1 MDIHDLVAA
10 QRQAFRLT
18 NPLSSGARLASL
30 KSLQNAIRR
39 HDADILAALK
49 SDLNKSEG
57 EARMTEIGMVLSEI
71 SDAIRHLKG
80 WMKVKPVRTAIGQ
93 LPGRARIY
101 KEAYGVVLIMAPWN
115 YPFQLSLSP
124 LVGALAAGNRCILK
138 PSNYSPKTS
147 EILDTIIREAFDPLL
162 VSVVLGGREANQKL
176 LDERFDYIFFTG
188 GVTVGKLVL
197 EKAAQH
203 VTPVTLELGGKSTC
217 IVDKTADL
225 DVAAKRLAFGKGLN
239 SGQTCVAP
247 DYLLL
252 DAAVKDEFLKK
263 LAACLHEFFGDALQ
277 NDAWPKM
284 VSEKHY
290 NRVMGLIAPEK
301 VYYGGKG
308 ENVRIEPTILTD
320 VSWDAPV
327 MNEEIFGPVLP
338 VIEYRELSDAIEM
351 INDREKPLALYL
363 FTNDE
368 AVKNA
373 VLARVSF
380 GGGCINGTILHLAS
394 SHMPFGGVGQS
405 GMGRYHGKYS
415 FDTFTHEKPVLARAR
430 TIDLNYAYPPYTKQ
444 KIELYKKVMR

>member
-225 DVAAKRLAFGKGLN
+225 DR
-239 SGQTCVAP
+239 
-247 DYLLL
+247 
-252 DAAVKDEFLKK
+252 
-263 LAACLHEFFGDALQ
+263 
-277 NDAWPKM
+277 
-284 VSEKHY
+284 
-290 NRVMGLIAPEK
+290 
-301 VYYGGKG
+301 
-308 ENVRIEPTILTD
+308 
-320 VSWDAPV
+320 
-327 MNEEIFGPVLP
+327 
-338 VIEYRELSDAIEM
+338 
-351 INDREKPLALYL
+351 
-363 FTNDE
+363 
-368 AVKNA
+368 
-373 VLARVSF
+373 
-380 GGGCINGTILHLAS
+380 
-394 SHMPFGGVGQS
+394 
-405 GMGRYHGKYS
+405 
-415 FDTFTHEKPVLARAR
+415 
-430 TIDLNYAYPPYTKQ
+430 
-444 KIELYKKVMR
+444 